1 MPNFPFMIGKGA
13 ALGSNYA
20 GLLDDIGV
28 WKRALS
34 IEEINELIDLDK
46 FKFQAFTG
54 IEWSTG
60 DFASTINVYPTE
72 SQEFWVS
79 KEIDGCFYTD
89 TFNVSIARIS
99 ASDSV
104 ICKGE
109 LTSLIAAGWNSNN
122 SASLVW
128 STGDTVS
135 NITVQPNVSTWYYLN
150 STVDNVN
157 CMDSIQIV
165 VNDPTISLNANAYC
179 IGDTAILSSVEMEF
193 PTILSNNSSL
203 NDSLLIWL
211 PFNNSI
217 IDESGNNIGLNLTDC
232 VLGDDRNGGK
242 NASLSLGGNG
252 YISTDSALIVGQH
265 PMTFSFW
272 ALSNSAASQD
282 IMGQF
287 CGTDCGSDIRIQLNT
302 AQCGSQGLGFKSP
315 AHFALA
321 PKAYDTAWHHYAI
334 VMGDGGSFSY
344 QYFKFYIDG
353 VLVSTS
359 CGHNWGGWTYSM
371 PNFPFMIG
379 KGAALGSNYAGL
391 LDDIGVWKRALSV
404 EEINE
409 LMSVSSNSNGF
420 KTFLWST
427 GETTPSIQIV
437 SDTTETVW
445 LKTNFLNQECFD
457 TIQVIRSIP
466 EADISKS
473 ILSNPQ
479 TTNVELS
486 ALMGYSYNW
495 SNGATSRI
503 INTYPLATT
512 NYWLTVTDSIG
523 CVSSDTLVIEVVD
536 VTFRLNLIGQ
546 SIDTLSGVHVVGNF
560 QNWNPI
566 TSEMII
572 SNSNIYEYTTG
583 LVVGDSAI
591 QYKFIN
597 GNSWNAPHD
606 FVTGS
611 CASGAFGDRT
621 YIVPDH
627 NDTLPI
633 VQLSSCGD
641 YSPIDV
647 LPDVQSAKCPS
658 STKTLSAGNSV
669 WNVVWNTGDTASSIT
684 VSSPGTYYFSANYYA
699 GFPGINVYDTTIVVN
714 HPLPDT
720 TISVTGSLN
729 FCEGSSVSF
738 SGVQGQSYLWNTGDT
753 NRSISISQ
761 SGSYYALITTPEG
774 CIDTTDTF
782 NVTVYPDS
790 DTTISI
796 LGSLSF
802 CAGGSVTLSAASG
815 QSYLW
820 NTGDT
825 TQSITTNQS
834 GSYYAV
840 VTTSDGCSDTT
851 ATYTSLLYSDP
862 DTSVA
867 VTGSL
872 SFCPGGS
879 VTLSATAGQSYLW
892 SNGDTTQSITTTQS
906 GTYYAIITTA
916 DGCSDTTAQ
925 FSTTAFVG
933 PNTTI
938 TASQTTIC
946 ASDSTVITAA
956 AGYSYLWNTGD
967 TTQSITTSNAGTYSV
982 TLTTTDGCIDSSAHM
997 VIVVVPDIVL
1007 PPIIGNTWGWFGQGD
1022 TTNLSTAT
1030 NASYTL
1036 TWVVNG
1042 GTILSGQGTDN
1053 IQVVWG
1059 GPDSN
1064 AVVWLYIDNGVC
1076 MDSSSIQVI
1085 ISGIG
1090 TDERTIQDIRLFP
1103 NPNDGFFTL
1112 QVSDAFVGGY
1122 YEIVDGMGRPI
1133 ERGEIQSKTQDFD
1146 LADKPKGVYRITLTG
1161 KSASKTMIVVL
1172 Q

>member
-1 MPNFPFMIGKGA
+1 
-13 ALGSNYA
+13 
-20 GLLDDIGV
+20 
-28 WKRALS
+28 
-34 IEEINELIDLDK
+34 
-46 FKFQAFTG
+46 
-54 IEWSTG
+54 
-60 DFASTINVYPTE
+60 
-72 SQEFWVS
+72 
-79 KEIDGCFYTD
+79 
-89 TFNVSIARIS
+89 
-99 ASDSV
+99 
-104 ICKGE
+104 
-109 LTSLIAAGWNSNN
+109 
-122 SASLVW
+122 
-128 STGDTVS
+128 
-135 NITVQPNVSTWYYLN
+135 
-150 STVDNVN
+150 
-157 CMDSIQIV
+157 
-165 VNDPTISLNANAYC
+165 
-179 IGDTAILSSVEMEF
+179 
-193 PTILSNNSSL
+193 
-203 NDSLLIWL
+203 
-211 PFNNSI
+211 
-217 IDESGNNIGLNLTDC
+217 
-232 VLGDDRNGGK
+232 
-242 NASLSLGGNG
+242 
-252 YISTDSALIVGQH
+252 
-265 PMTFSFW
+265 
-272 ALSNSAASQD
+272 
-282 IMGQF
+282 
-287 CGTDCGSDIRIQLNT
+287 
-302 AQCGSQGLGFKSP
+302 
-315 AHFALA
+315 
-321 PKAYDTAWHHYAI
+321 
-334 VMGDGGSFSY
+334 
-344 QYFKFYIDG
+344 
-353 VLVSTS
+353 
-359 CGHNWGGWTYSM
+359 
-371 PNFPFMIG
+371 
-379 KGAALGSNYAGL
+379 
-391 LDDIGVWKRALSV
+391 
-404 EEINE
+404 
-409 LMSVSSNSNGF
+409 
-420 KTFLWST
+420 
-427 GETTPSIQIV
+427 
-437 SDTTETVW
+437 
-445 LKTNFLNQECFD
+445 
-457 TIQVIRSIP
+457 
-466 EADISKS
+466 
-473 ILSNPQ
+473 
-479 TTNVELS
+479 
-486 ALMGYSYNW
+486 
-495 SNGATSRI
+495 
-503 INTYPLATT
+503 
-512 NYWLTVTDSIG
+512 
-523 CVSSDTLVIEVVD
+523 
-536 VTFRLNLIGQ
+536 
-546 SIDTLSGVHVVGNF
+546 VHVVGNF
-560 QNWNPI
+560 QNWNPL
-566 TSEMII
+566 TSAMNI

-997 VIVVVPDIVL
+997 VIAVVPDIVL

-1022 TTNLSTAT
+1022 TTYLSTAT